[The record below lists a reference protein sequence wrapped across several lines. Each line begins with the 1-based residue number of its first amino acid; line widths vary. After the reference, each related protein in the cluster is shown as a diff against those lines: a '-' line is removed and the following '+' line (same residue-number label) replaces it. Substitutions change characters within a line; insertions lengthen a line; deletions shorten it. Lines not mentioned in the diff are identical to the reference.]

1 MTQGIEIEV
10 VSRDNLSFVIE
21 RDYLACSAC
30 TIDEALSAVADNYSY
45 EQEALI
51 SIMCDGVVVPKK
63 YWKDTTLE
71 RTRKLKIILE
81 AGSGFEIAMVISLV
95 LAVAS
100 AVYSLYMMNK
110 IKTNSNTQAKGNS
123 IYDVNAQ
130 GNKVN
135 LQQVIP
141 ENFGYMKKFPDYI
154 ADIHAY
160 YSNNKRIQEILLC
173 QGVGSYLYDK
183 QHKDMYIGNTPLS
196 SLSSI
201 ECSIF
206 EPGAKLN
213 DKKRWC
219 WFNSTEVTQSG
230 HTIGSAQLGTGS
242 RKVYLQYRSF
252 TVGKRM
258 DNMGWNVGDYVRLSG
273 TAETVTLTPNSTL
286 HPE

>member
-81 AGSGFEIAMVISLV
+81 AGSGFEIAAVISLV

-123 IYDVNAQ
+123 IYDGNAQ
-130 GNKVN
+130 GNKVS
-135 LQQVIP
+135 LQQVVP
-141 ENFGYMKKFPDYI
+141 VNFGYMKRFPDYI
-154 ADIHAY
+154 ADIHSY
-160 YSNNKRIQEILLC
+160 YQENRRVQDILLC
-173 QGVGSYLYDK
+173 QCVGS
-183 QHKDMYIGNTPLS
+183 
-196 SLSSI
+196 
-201 ECSIF
+201 
-206 EPGAKLN
+206 
-213 DKKRWC
+213 
-219 WFNSTEVTQSG
+219 
-230 HTIGSAQLGTGS
+230 
-242 RKVYLQYRSF
+242 
-252 TVGKRM
+252 
-258 DNMGWNVGDYVRLSG
+258 
-273 TAETVTLTPNSTL
+273 
-286 HPE
+286 